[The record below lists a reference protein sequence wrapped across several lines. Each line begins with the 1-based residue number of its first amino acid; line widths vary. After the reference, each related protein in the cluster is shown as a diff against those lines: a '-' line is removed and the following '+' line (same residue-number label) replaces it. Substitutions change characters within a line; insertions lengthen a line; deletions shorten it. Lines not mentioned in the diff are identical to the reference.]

1 MYRCTLWCYWLF
13 ELVTFF
19 FFNSIGQWNFSY
31 ANTSFQQRNKRSVYE
46 DASGLEE
53 MGSEEGALKM
63 ML

>member
-1 MYRCTLWCYWLF
+1 MHFVVLLAIWISYL
-13 ELVTFF
+13 FF

-53 MGSEEGALKM
+53 MGSEEGTLKM